1 MFNTQKLRRLAS
13 NDQPYYTCMYV
24 SLFLEYEILH
34 IIFFSCIF
42 YNAPWHKTHHT
53 LNHVMCPN
61 ISNKEDRWI
70 FTPDFFMGHWSVAF
84 SECETDPIFKKITVN
99 YEKNAYEKS
108 VNFWELCEALQW
120 EWCLYD
126 VCSTRLY
133 CYDLH
138 LLPAVQKVQPASQ
151 ARAVTSLNSFTVPGL
166 FQTCTSH
173 VLMPQSPQIQKY
185 EISDGMNLYQGF
197 LEFTSNSRKI
207 TFLSLKIEK

>member
-1 MFNTQKLRRLAS
+1 
-13 NDQPYYTCMYV
+13 
-24 SLFLEYEILH
+24 
-34 IIFFSCIF
+34 
-42 YNAPWHKTHHT
+42 
-53 LNHVMCPN
+53 
-61 ISNKEDRWI
+61 
-70 FTPDFFMGHWSVAF
+70 MGHWSVAF

-166 FQTCTSH
+166 YQPCVDAAITSDTEIWRQKRLFTRKNFEAKKRIVGGH
-173 VLMPQSPQIQKY
+173 YSKKLIIHNYQYYFMNRKTYVWLYNSQNKNSSIRANIHLRRVGVLA
-185 EISDGMNLYQGF
+185 G
-197 LEFTSNSRKI
+197 KI
-207 TFLSLKIEK
+207 RIFPFKF